1 MVGAM
6 QVIPVI
12 DLKDGEVVLAAGGD
26 RSRYRPVH
34 PQSSICEASEPI
46 AVVEAFLNLHAFTTF
61 YIADLDAIEARGSHR
76 REILK
81 LAETFPDLTFWIDDG
96 GPAVA
101 IPSRGNLRPVVGTE
115 SQRQAFDL
123 SGGSA
128 ILSLDFKHQ
137 RALGDPG
144 WQRFTNYWPETVI
157 AMTLDKV
164 GGHGGPDCALL
175 SELQIRHPNRCFVA
189 AGGVRN
195 RDDLRRLAE
204 IGVRAALV
212 ASALHSGALT
222 GKDLENL

>member
-1 MVGAM
+1 M

-26 RSRYRPVH
+26 RSCYRPVH
-34 PQSSICEASEPI
+34 PQSSICKASEPL
-46 AVVEAFLNLHAFTTF
+46 AVIEAFLNLHAFTTF
-61 YIADLDAIEARGSHR
+61 YIADLDAIEARGSHH
-76 REILK
+76 REILT

-101 IPSRGNLRPVVGTE
+101 IPSRENLRPVVGTE
-115 SQRQAFDL
+115 SQSQAVDL

-128 ILSLDFKHQ
+128 ILSLDFKHE

-144 WQRFTNYWPETVI
+144 WLTSTGYWPDTVI

-164 GGHGGPDCALL
+164 GGHGGPDLALL
-175 SELQIRHPNRCFVA
+175 GELLIRHPNRRFVA
-189 AGGVRN
+189 AGGVRD
-195 RDDLRRLAE
+195 RDDLRRLEE

-222 GKDLENL
+222 GPDLENL